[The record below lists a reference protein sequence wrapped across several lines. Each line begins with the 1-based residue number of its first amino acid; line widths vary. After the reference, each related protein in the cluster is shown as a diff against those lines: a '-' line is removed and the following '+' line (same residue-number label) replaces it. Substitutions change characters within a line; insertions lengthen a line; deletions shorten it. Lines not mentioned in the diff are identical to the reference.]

1 MIEAN
6 SLPLRRRGRSK
17 GAMNRT
23 TKLFKKALLT
33 AAEKAGDQYGS
44 DGLVSY
50 LCYHAINN
58 PVPFF
63 SLLAKILPLQ
73 VTEEDKRNTKISR
86 IEIVPM
92 IPNEAMNDKFY
103 EASRENKM

>member
-1 MIEAN
+1 
-6 SLPLRRRGRSK
+6 
-17 GAMNRT
+17 MNKT

-33 AAEKAGDQYGS
+33 AAEKAGDQYGC

-63 SLLAKILPLQ
+63 SLLAKVLPLQ
-73 VTEEDKRNTKISR
+73 VTEEGKENTRVISR

-103 EASRENKM
+103 EASRGSEM